1 VKGREAA
8 DESLRQ
14 AYRALGDTSPGTCSD
29 HDLERIWR
37 AVAGE
42 LPAAER
48 RELVD
53 RMATDPA
60 CAEAWRVADELWR
73 ASQVEGATGAAHH
86 VRPWTRSWLA
96 TAAVLMLGVT
106 IGLVSWLNR
115 PHGDEFRDPGGYVIE
130 SLVPSETPLSR
141 DAFRLRWSPAPQG
154 SHYQVRVTTEDLRVL
169 ATAEDL
175 IVPELVVERDRL
187 AGLPPG
193 TRVLWQVDVA
203 LPSGERVSS
212 HTFVARV
219 Q

>member
-1 VKGREAA
+1 M
-8 DESLRQ
+8 LRNAFQ
-14 AYRALGDTSPGTCSD
+14 ALGETSGGRCSEE
-29 HDLERIWR
+29 DLERIWR

-53 RMATDPA
+53 RLATDPA

-73 ASQVEGATGAAHH
+73 ASEGEGTATAVQPG
-86 VRPWTRSWLA
+86 RSWTPSWLA
-96 TAAVLMLGVT
+96 AAAVLLLGVS

-115 PHGDEFRDPGGYVIE
+115 LPGDEFRDPGGYEIV
-130 SLVPSETPLSR
+130 SLVPSETLPR
-141 DAFRLRWSPAPQG
+141 ETFRLRWTPGPQG
-154 SHYQVRVTTEDLRVL
+154 SRYQVRVTTEDLRVL

-175 IVPELVVERDRL
+175 TMPELVVERDQL
-187 AGLPPG
+187 ASLPRG
-193 TRVLWQVDVA
+193 ARVLWQVDVA

-212 HTFVARV
+212 PTFAARV